1 MKTVS
6 VYELRDHLAYYLG
19 LVEKNQSPI
28 IVEKYKKPTAIIS
41 PYKKRGVRDPL
52 SYEGFLGKGISGVEF
67 VNRIRR
73 SKIERD
79 RVRYFRN
86 PHA

>member
-6 VYELRDHLAYYLG
+6 VYELRDNLAYFLN

-41 PYKKRGVRDPL
+41 PYIKGKIRDPL
-52 SYEGFLGKGISGVEF
+52 SFQGFLGKGVSGVEF

-73 SKIERD
+73 SKSEREYVKKLL
-79 RVRYFRN
+79 RKRM
-86 PHA
+86 